1 MFASG
6 AWLASASWQ
15 ILGLFCAIML
25 VLVVEL
31 LNSGIEAAVD
41 RTGLEINEYAKLG
54 QGLWFCRSDAEPGYR
69 WINLV
74 LHPFGLAADEMTDKV
89 YVTPEGAR
97 RLRDELNQLWRV
109 TRPEVTKN
117 VSDAAALG
125 DRSENADYIYGK
137 KRLREIDKR
146 IRYLTKRLD
155 NLEIVDRTP
164 EATDTIYFGA
174 WVKVEDEDG
183 EISELR
189 IVGSDEFDPALGWIS
204 LDSPMAKSLLGK
216 KKDTS
221 VLVNLPA
228 GQSELFIVDVS
239 YTPLNAS

>member
-1 MFASG
+1 
-6 AWLASASWQ
+6 
-15 ILGLFCAIML
+15 
-25 VLVVEL
+25 
-31 LNSGIEAAVD
+31 
-41 RTGLEINEYAKLG
+41 
-54 QGLWFCRSDAEPGYR
+54 
-69 WINLV
+69 
-74 LHPFGLAADEMTDKV
+74 MTDKV

-174 WVKVEDEDG
+174 WVRVEDEDG

-239 YTPLNAS
+239 YAPLNAS